1 MLKKTISIIC
11 LIAFVLVGCNR
22 INSSGYVHYIHDF
35 GPNDIE
41 CNSFY
46 HYTRVGKGLNQSG
59 LQRYDLITEK
69 DQDIFV
75 SEVPDEQMVT
85 SYCGDDN
92 EVYYVVITYQDG
104 DDESVLYHYDLHS
117 EACEIM
123 MTTEGYLDVSRDAVT
138 NKIKIITDAQN
149 YYIEDGKLQQ
159 IELSDEIISE
169 FSSSEDIVRRVADD
183 GTIIE
188 LYKRYKQSEFSYNVD
203 GISHE
208 ITALSDCGGEKSGLS
223 NFFVIEG
230 DKVIGI
236 VQIAKNGRNGI
247 IPCNIIRYD
256 DLKKEILVSIDY
268 KTGES
273 EILYDTQKNTIRI
286 VGYSNGNVYL
296 LKGSKIICKDL
307 ADGSEKDIYSLS
319 NKGNKQLSFSWVGS
333 KLVVFDEYN
342 LQVVANIQ
350 T

>member
-1 MLKKTISIIC
+1 MLKKSLSIMC
-11 LIAFVLVGCNR
+11 LMAFVLVGCSRPYSN
-22 INSSGYVHYIHDF
+22 GYVHYIHDL

-46 HYTRVGKGLNQSG
+46 HYIRVEKGLNQSG

-69 DQDIFV
+69 DQDIFI
-75 SEVPDEQMVT
+75 SEDPDNQKVT
-85 SYCGDDN
+85 SYWGDDD
-92 EVYYVVITYQDG
+92 EVYYVVITYQEG
-104 DDESVLYHYDLHS
+104 DDEKVLYHYDLHS
-117 EACEIM
+117 ETCETM
-123 MTTEGYLDVSRDAVT
+123 MTTEGYLDVSRDVIT
-138 NKIKIITDAQN
+138 NKIKVITDEQN
-149 YYIEDGKLQQ
+149 YFIEDGELQQ
-159 IELSDEIISE
+159 IDPSDEISSG
-169 FSSSEDIVRRVADD
+169 FSSSEDIVRIVSDD

-188 LYKRYKQSEFSYNVD
+188 LYKQYKQSEFTYNVD

-236 VQIAKNGRNGI
+236 VQIVKNGRNGI

-296 LKGSKIICKDL
+296 LNGSKIICKDL
-307 ADGSEKDIYSLS
+307 ADGSEKEMCSLS

-333 KLVVFDEYN
+333 KLIVFDEYN
-342 LQVVANIQ
+342 LQVIANIQ

>member
-1 MLKKTISIIC
+1 M
-11 LIAFVLVGCNR
+11 AFVLVGCSRPYSN
-22 INSSGYVHYIHDF
+22 GYVHYIHDL

-46 HYTRVGKGLNQSG
+46 HYIRVEKGLNQSG

-69 DQDIFV
+69 DQDIFI
-75 SEVPDEQMVT
+75 SEDPDNQKVT
-85 SYCGDDN
+85 SYWGDDD
-92 EVYYVVITYQDG
+92 EVYYVVITYQEG
-104 DDESVLYHYDLHS
+104 DDEKVLYHYDLHS
-117 EACEIM
+117 ETCETM
-123 MTTEGYLDVSRDAVT
+123 MTTEGYLDVSRDVIT
-138 NKIKIITDAQN
+138 NKIKVITDEQN
-149 YYIEDGKLQQ
+149 YFIEDGELQQ
-159 IELSDEIISE
+159 IDPSDEISSG
-169 FSSSEDIVRRVADD
+169 FSSSEDIVRIVSDD

-188 LYKRYKQSEFSYNVD
+188 LYKQYKQSEFTYNVD

-236 VQIAKNGRNGI
+236 VQIVKNGRNGI

-296 LKGSKIICKDL
+296 LNGSKIICKDL
-307 ADGSEKDIYSLS
+307 ADGSEKEMCSLS

-333 KLVVFDEYN
+333 KLIVFDEYN
-342 LQVVANIQ
+342 LQVIANIQ